1 MPVEGAAPS
10 VEHSEKASIHLP
22 VVALEGLERFGDGGK
37 QQVACDTIIMGE
49 ELVELLRH
57 GENNM
62 EVRAIRQP
70 LADLFGPLCLA
81 WAEAVRAMAI
91 AAGTRIPL

>member
-1 MPVEGAAPS
+1 MS
-10 VEHSEKASIHLP
+10 
-22 VVALEGLERFGDGGK
+22 
-37 QQVACDTIIMGE
+37 E

-57 GENNM
+57 GENDM